1 MKPHNSLQEGG
12 RYYKI
17 SFHRSRCHVP
27 PRAAKM
33 YAAILILSF
42 SAAVLAVPLPYYG
55 AYRSKCG
62 SKDVLQ
68 RSTSVTFACT
78 SLQCRRRLI
87 PTPNKC
93 KPYNKVRVLH
103 QIYGALFNLFASR
116 FAAYVP
122 RQPYP
127 NYQQR
132 MMANMQGNFH
142 CLFSLLIA

>member
-1 MKPHNSLQEGG
+1 MKPHNSLQEDG

-78 SLQCRRRLI
+78 SPQCRRRLI
-87 PTPNKC
+87 PNKC
-93 KPYNKVRVLH
+93 KLYNKVSFLH
-103 QIYGALFNLFASR
+103 QIYEALFNLFASR
-116 FAAYVP
+116 FAAYIP